1 MACLSP
7 TISDAQASATNRLMF
22 LDPPGLCLGGLQL
35 LTLSRKVV
43 ALDDLYEH
51 VGDTDLP
58 VLRFA
63 PNRVQHRALKTQ

>member
-1 MACLSP
+1 MAYLSP
-7 TISDAQASATNRLMF
+7 TISDAQASATNRPIF
-22 LDPPGLCLGGLQL
+22 LGPPGLCLGGFQL

-51 VGDTDLP
+51 VGDSDLP
-58 VLRFA
+58 ALRLA